1 MPWTIGKSDTCPADK
16 PFAVIKDENGEVEG
30 CHATQDEAGKHIE
43 AMYAAVYDD
52 PADEDDRKGRS
63 IPAERQIERRDA
75 FSAWGVSDLEI
86 RAEQGGMTF
95 RGYAA
100 IFDSPSE
107 DLGGFRETI
116 KPGAFKRSVS
126 HAMGGKRDVKM
137 FLNHNTDIVLG
148 STRAKTLRLKE
159 DERGLMAEAILPN
172 SPWGES
178 VAEAVRRQDIS
189 SMSFGFV
196 IDKRGVHDSWSPDK
210 SQRTLHEVRLLEV
223 SPVTGWPAYAAT
235 SASIRSLIA
244 AVDWTDEESAQ
255 RVVDTLTDDQKRT
268 MLRLLN
274 KQQPAPYI
282 APDVAAAME
291 RLAALKA
298 RR

>member
-1 MPWTIGKSDTCPADK
+1 MPWTIGKHDACPADK
-16 PFAVIKDENGEVEG
+16 PYAVIKDEDGELEG
-30 CHATQDEAGKHIE
+30 CHSSQDAAGKQIE
-43 AMYAAVYDD
+43 AMYAAEYDD
-52 PADEDDRKGRS
+52 DEDDRKNRS
-63 IPAERQIERRDA
+63 IPQEGKLETRDA

-100 IFDSPSE
+100 SFDSPSE

-126 HAMGGKRDVKM
+126 HAMSGKRDIKM

-159 DERGLMAEAILPN
+159 DERGLIAEAMLPN

-196 IDKRGVHDSWSPDK
+196 IDKRGIHDTWSPDK
-210 SQRTLHEVRLLEV
+210 SQRTLNEVRLLEV

-235 SASIRSLIA
+235 SASLRSLIT

-274 KQQPAPYI
+274 RQQPAPYI